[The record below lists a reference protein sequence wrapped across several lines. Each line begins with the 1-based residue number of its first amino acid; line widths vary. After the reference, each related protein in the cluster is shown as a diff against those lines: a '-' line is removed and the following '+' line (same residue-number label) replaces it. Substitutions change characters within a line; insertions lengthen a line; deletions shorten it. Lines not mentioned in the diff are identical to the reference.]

1 MVAFCVTVCVSVGV
15 EAAGAWC
22 GVAEEHCWQLTENL
36 GQTELGWRCLI
47 TAKHRGRQSL
57 ANRAA
62 FNTNLKAKGRPGY
75 ITLKH
80 KPEPIICVMKVS
92 KGQAHQPP

>member
-1 MVAFCVTVCVSVGV
+1 MP
-15 EAAGAWC
+15 
-22 GVAEEHCWQLTENL
+22 GVAVELCWQLTENL

-75 ITLKH
+75 INLKH
-80 KPEPIICVMKVS
+80 KPEPIIRVMKGS
-92 KGQAHQPP
+92 EGQLHPTL